1 VDQPVLRVPQH
12 FINRELSA
20 LEFNQRVLVQSLD
33 ARIPL
38 LERLRFLCI
47 SSAVLDEFFEIRV
60 SGLMQLAELGTT
72 QIGPDGMAVAEQLA
86 AIHERTNRLVAEQY
100 RILNEVLLP
109 ELASAG
115 LKLGQGDAHLA

>member
-1 VDQPVLRVPQH
+1 VDQSVLRIPQH

-60 SGLMQLAELGTT
+60 SGLMQLAELVTT
-72 QIGPDGMAVAEQLA
+72 LIGPDGMAV
-86 AIHERTNRLVAEQY
+86 
-100 RILNEVLLP
+100 
-109 ELASAG
+109 
-115 LKLGQGDAHLA
+115 